1 MGRLLLIILFDCK
14 GTDYQLIIQRGFY
27 RVLTF
32 HLHTYIDK
40 ITQLIIRYLASVL

>member
-27 RVLTF
+27 RVLT
-32 HLHTYIDK
+32 LN
-40 ITQLIIRYLASVL
+40 RYKNAIKLGDICYLFGSR